1 MGLEMRV
8 EHTKDATQQNIEMKG
23 STQQDFAR
31 IDKSIIANI
40 LLSTNLER
48 FLRRIKSS
56 LTL

>member
-1 MGLEMRV
+1 MRV